1 VDKKSNRDGI
11 NRLTHILQGHNKSIR
26 DPLYDMRARSIA
38 GERTLAIENSFHHF
52 GAGQN
57 NNGPIQNF
65 DL

>member
-1 VDKKSNRDGI
+1 M
-11 NRLTHILQGHNKSIR
+11 LTHILQDHIKSIS

-52 GAGQN
+52 GVGQN
-57 NNGPIQNF
+57 DNCPIQNF

>member
-1 VDKKSNRDGI
+1 M
-11 NRLTHILQGHNKSIR
+11 LTHILQGHIKSIS

-52 GAGQN
+52 GVGQN
-57 NNGPIQNF
+57 DNCPIQNF